1 MYWTSQRTEELLG
14 LASEFVR
21 FHVHHPRQ
29 LKLLQRALAG
39 LQTQLKA
46 LESPPLFITIPLL
59 VHSAIRGDEPAARVL
74 AIATTLLFLGIDI
87 LDDIA
92 DGDLP
97 AHWQGF
103 KASEIHL
110 AGATLLAT
118 LPQIAIAT
126 LKTSSQVIAAM
137 HKTLAEGLLK
147 MSAGQESDLT
157 FSEHDDLTS
166 DVVEASVVAKSG
178 EEIGL
183 FASLAAQLAQAPQA
197 VVEHYAVMGREL
209 GTAGQLVSD
218 CHDLFQ
224 AQLSRDLANG
234 TRTFPLALYLE
245 KKRGQERQDFLLLLE
260 QARQGRPVF
269 GSIRQCLHESGVLR
283 MTAFVVEL
291 HCQRAQ
297 EALLKAKPLDPAAFE
312 LSATID
318 NISFFPK
325 SKVA

>member
-1 MYWTSQRTEELLG
+1 MHWTSQRTEELLG

-29 LKLLQRALAG
+29 LKFLQRALAG
-39 LQTQLKA
+39 LQTQLKD
-46 LESPPLFITIPLL
+46 LESPPFFMTIPLL
-59 VHSAIRGDEPAARVL
+59 VHSAIRDDEPAARVL

-97 AHWQGF
+97 NHWQGF
-103 KASEIHL
+103 KSSEIQL
-110 AGATLLAT
+110 MGATLLAT

-126 LKTSSQVIAAM
+126 LKTSSQVIADM
-137 HKTLAEGLLK
+137 HKTLAEALLR

-157 FSEHDDLTS
+157 LSESDNLTS
-166 DVVEASVVAKSG
+166 EVVEASVVAKSG

-183 FASLAAQLAQAPQA
+183 FASLAAQLAQAPQT

-224 AQLSRDLANG
+224 SQVSRDLANG

-245 KKRGQERQDFLLLLE
+245 KKRGQERQEFLLLLG
-260 QARQGRPVF
+260 QARQGRPVLK
-269 GSIRQCLHESGVLR
+269 SVRQCLHESGVLR

-297 EALLKAKPLDPAAFE
+297 EALLKAKPLEPAASA
-312 LSATID
+312 LRATID
-318 NISFFPK
+318 NISFFTK
-325 SKVA
+325 GKVV